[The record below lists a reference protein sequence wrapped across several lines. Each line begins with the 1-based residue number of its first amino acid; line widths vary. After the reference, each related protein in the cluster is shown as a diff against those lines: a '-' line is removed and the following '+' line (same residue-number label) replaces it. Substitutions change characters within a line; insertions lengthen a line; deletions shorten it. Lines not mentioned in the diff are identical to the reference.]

1 MTSIVT
7 EQQLNNMLNNGDD
20 DISKPQLTRN
30 NGLIDDEDST
40 MVSAEPLAKGSFQMT
55 RGMFDQLCQRI
66 SFLEAQISITNRN
79 DMVQVEKKIAKKTN
93 TMVKKTPVKSK
104 KTNIVLPFRYSS
116 TDCHGLERCHGL
128 FVQCSR
134 VITDGKYCK
143 KCNNQIITSAT
154 NTLKY
159 GTAIERQNPN
169 FKAGGKI
176 KPVHYMKIVEKL
188 GFNLE
193 DAKKEYKDKYGEDM
207 PEIHCVAQ
215 DKKKKKKKAATSPI
229 VSEQFDGESK
239 SNDDNGV
246 INNDTIV
253 INQPTTTIAKKQ
265 TSKKAVKKTAKKAS
279 IKGKP
284 IRFKSKTNSDYKLG
298 IRSKEEKWC
307 RYLEMPDETYQ
318 LQKPDMWTDEGKALI
333 IKEFGPIGS
342 KLVKKKKKIK
352 LPKKKAATQESVFS
366 TIKAAAIT
374 EEKVSEVTD
383 EIVNTVVEKN
393 ILDHAND
400 DANSKSIETTVV
412 DEDSDNKMLDMI
424 DEKNKELDEEELI
437 IEEDDLDDGEISSSG
452 SEVSET
458 PSIVIDMDSINA
470 DSILHD
476 DDSSEDE
483 DDGENDD
490 EEFIMIGS
498 DDDLQSEVQMPED
511 DIIEFEHTALNGEKG
526 YYLHTITNN
535 VWKDGEIYGVFEED
549 TNEIIQ
555 A

>member
-20 DISKPQLTRN
+20 ISKPQLTRN
-30 NGLIDDEDST
+30 KCYDGLIDGEDST
-40 MVSAEPLAKGSFQMT
+40 MVSAEPLTKGSFQMT
-55 RGMFDQLCQRI
+55 REMFEQLCQRI
-66 SFLEAQISITNRN
+66 SFLEAQISITNRS

-93 TMVKKTPVKSK
+93 TMVKKTPVKSN
-104 KTNIVLPFRYSS
+104 KTNVVLPFRYSS

-176 KPVHYMKIVEKL
+176 KPVHYMKVVEKL
-188 GFNLE
+188 GFKLE

-215 DKKKKKKKAATSPI
+215 DKVKKKKKKAATSPI

-239 SNDDNGV
+239 SNDGDNGV
-246 INNDTIV
+246 NNNDTIV
-253 INQPTTTIAKKQ
+253 INNQPTTTTIAKKQ
-265 TSKKAVKKTAKKAS
+265 TSKKAVKKSAKKAS

-284 IRFKSKTNSDYKLG
+284 VRFKSKTNSDYKIG

-333 IKEFGPIGS
+333 IKEFGPIGR
-342 KLVKKKKKIK
+342 KLVKKKKKSCGGSLK
-352 LPKKKAATQESVFS
+352 SFTARVFKK
-366 TIKAAAIT
+366 
-374 EEKVSEVTD
+374 
-383 EIVNTVVEKN
+383 
-393 ILDHAND
+393 
-400 DANSKSIETTVV
+400 
-412 DEDSDNKMLDMI
+412 
-424 DEKNKELDEEELI
+424 
-437 IEEDDLDDGEISSSG
+437 SG
-452 SEVSET
+452 C
-458 PSIVIDMDSINA
+458 
-470 DSILHD
+470 
-476 DDSSEDE
+476 
-483 DDGENDD
+483 G
-490 EEFIMIGS
+490 
-498 DDDLQSEVQMPED
+498 
-511 DIIEFEHTALNGEKG
+511 
-526 YYLHTITNN
+526 
-535 VWKDGEIYGVFEED
+535 
-549 TNEIIQ
+549 
-555 A
+555 